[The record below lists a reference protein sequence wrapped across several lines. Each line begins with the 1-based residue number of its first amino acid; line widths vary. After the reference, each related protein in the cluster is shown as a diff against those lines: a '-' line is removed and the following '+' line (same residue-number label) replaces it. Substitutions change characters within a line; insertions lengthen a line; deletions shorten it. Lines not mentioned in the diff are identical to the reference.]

1 MLTVKP
7 SANCEQSLI
16 VSGLPRDWRSS
27 NFWRQQQQLGVET
40 DESRAPY
47 LLFQSDSLICGRVV
61 VLWSDLPPRAKLSK
75 NFHQSVLCRRSVLS
89 CFTIGCK
96 QRSRNWQKTRTG
108 QGQSLKT
115 LRSCSYWF
123 PSITSQVRFQT
134 VLLFLLDRQYIS
146 FLVIDGR
153 HPVST

>member
-47 LLFQSDSLICGRVV
+47 QLFQSDSLICGRVV

-75 NFHQSVLCRRSVLS
+75 NFHQSVLCRRSVLP
-89 CFTIGCK
+89 CFIIGCK

-108 QGQSLKT
+108 QSLKT
-115 LRSCSYWF
+115 LSSCSYRF
-123 PSITSQVRFQT
+123 SSVTSQVQFQT